1 MSRPPLSSDPRVAT
15 ALVIALVLTG
25 VGFVT
30 ASIWRGRPE
39 APTPAVSPAAPET
52 PKAAPSPAPVAK
64 AEAPKTPPRPG
75 AAPAP
80 KGALVNPITRKRALA
95 ADLSLHEA
103 MYWRARPDGLVA
115 CDLCPRRCVLRETE
129 RGACKA
135 RVNFGGKLYTLVYGK
150 PVAVHMDPVEKKPVF
165 HFLPGTSILSIA
177 TAGCNLACRFC
188 QNWSISQA
196 FPERARHYNLSPAE
210 VVALARRRNAPS
222 IAYTYTEPSIFYEY
236 VLDTAKRAK
245 REGIRNVLVTCGYLN
260 EKPLRELA
268 KHVDAANVDLKG
280 FSEAFYRKYCD
291 ARLQPVLDALKVLKE
306 EGVLVEVTNLII
318 PGGNDD
324 PKMIRDMCK
333 WIVKEL
339 GPETPLHFSRYHPDY
354 KMERPGPTPVAT
366 LEKARRIAKEVGLKH
381 VYVGNVYV
389 AGGGDTYC
397 PKCGKLLIRR
407 RGYWVRE
414 NHVVKGKCKFCGAK
428 IEGVFPGAEPKRKE
442 TGGAVK

>member
-1 MSRPPLSSDPRVAT
+1 MSRPPRSSDPRVAT
-15 ALVIALVLTG
+15 ALVIALVAIG
-25 VGFVT
+25 VGFVA

-39 APTPAVSPAAPET
+39 APAPAVAPEAPPPRT
-52 PKAAPSPAPVAK
+52 PPAK
-64 AEAPKTPPRPG
+64 AEAPPPKAPPKPRV
-75 AAPAP
+75 APAP
-80 KGALVNPITRKRALA
+80 KGRLVHPITRKRALA

-103 MYWRARPDGLVA
+103 MYWRTRPDGLVA

-129 RGACKA
+129 RGACKV

-150 PVAVHMDPVEKKPVF
+150 PVAVHVDPVEKKPVF
-165 HFLPGTSILSIA
+165 HFLPGTPILSIA

-210 VVALARRRNAPS
+210 VVDLARRRKAPS

-236 VLDTAKRAK
+236 VLDTARLARKA
-245 REGIRNVLVTCGYLN
+245 GIRNVLVTCGYLN

-268 KHVDAANVDLKG
+268 KVTDAANVDLKG
-280 FSEAFYRKYCD
+280 FSEDFYREYCG
-291 ARLQPVLDALKVLKE
+291 ASLQPVLDALKVLKE

-324 PKMIRDMCK
+324 PKMIRAMCR

-339 GPETPLHFSRYHPDY
+339 GPETPLHFSRFHPDY

-366 LEKARRIAKEVGLKH
+366 LERARRIAKEEGLKH
-381 VYVGNVYV
+381 VYVGNVHV
-389 AGGGDTYC
+389 PGGENTYC

-407 RGYWVRE
+407 HGYWVRE
-414 NHVVKGKCKFCGAK
+414 NNVIKGRCKFCGAK
-428 IEGVFPGAEPKRKE
+428 IVGVFAGAKTKA
-442 TGGAVK
+442 GGKAGK